1 MRLEPQMI
9 VLKVKQTDEGLAIV
23 LNPEAQDLLGAAD
36 GQSVGFQVSEDGQL
50 TIGTLDMSFE
60 ARRARGRAFLK
71 RYDKTFQA
79 LAK

>member
-1 MRLEPQMI
+1 MI
-9 VLKVKQTDEGLAIV
+9 VLKVEQTEKGLAIV
-23 LNPEAQDLLGAAD
+23 LSPEAQELLGATP
-36 GQSVGFQVSEDGQL
+36 GQDVGFQISEDGSL
-50 TIGTLDMSFE
+50 MIGRPDLSFE

>member
-1 MRLEPQMI
+1 MI
-9 VLKVKQTDEGLAIV
+9 VLKIKQTEEGLAI
-23 LNPEAQDLLGAAD
+23 LLSPEAQELLGAAD
-36 GQSVGFQVSEDGQL
+36 GQSVGFQVGDDGRL
-50 TIGTLDMSFE
+50 SMGTLDMSFE

>member
-1 MRLEPQMI
+1 MI
-9 VLKVKQTDEGLAIV
+9 VLKIKQTEDGLAI
-23 LNPEAQDLLGAAD
+23 LLSPEAQELLGAAD

-50 TIGTLDMSFE
+50 SLGAVDMSFE

>member
-1 MRLEPQMI
+1 MI
-9 VLKVKQTDEGLAIV
+9 VLKIEETEKGLAIL
-23 LNPEAQDLLGAAD
+23 LNAEAQEMLGAVP
-36 GQSVGFQVSEDGQL
+36 GQDVGFEVSAEGQL
-50 TIGTLDMSFE
+50 TIGRLDMSFE

>member
-1 MRLEPQMI
+1 MI
-9 VLKVKQTDEGLAIV
+9 VLKVTKTSEGLAI
-23 LNPEAQDLLGAAD
+23 LLSPEAQELLGAAD
-36 GQSVGFQVSEDGQL
+36 GQSVGFQVSEEGQL
-50 TIGTLDMSFE
+50 TIGPVDTSVG

>member
-1 MRLEPQMI
+1 MI
-9 VLKVKQTDEGLAIV
+9 MLKIAQTDAGLAIV
-23 LNPEAQDLLGAAD
+23 LSPEAEQLLGALA
-36 GQSVGFQVSEDGQL
+36 GQQVGFEVSEDGQL
-50 TIGTLDMSFE
+50 TIGALDMSFE